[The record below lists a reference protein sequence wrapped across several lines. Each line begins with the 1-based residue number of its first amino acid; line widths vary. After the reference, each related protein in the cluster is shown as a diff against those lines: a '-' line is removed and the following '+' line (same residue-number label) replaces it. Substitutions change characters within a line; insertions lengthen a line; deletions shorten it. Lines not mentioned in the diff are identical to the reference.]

1 MMGKHQKLILAGLLL
16 WIWVPGLAQTADQ
29 RPRIGV
35 ALSGGG
41 ARGLAHIGVLQWFEE
56 HQIPIDY
63 LAGTSMGGLIGGLHA
78 MGMAPDEMK
87 QIVESL
93 DWDQLLAASP
103 AYTDLTFR
111 RKEDRRAY
119 PGNLQLGWQKEL
131 KARSSLS
138 DAHFIGLLLS
148 RLTLPYSLTG
158 HFDELPIP
166 FRHRE

>member
-1 MMGKHQKLILAGLLL
+1 MRISMVGKNRNLILAGLLL

-41 ARGLAHIGVLQWFEE
+41 ARGLTHIGVLQWFEE
-56 HQIPIDY
+56 NQVPIDY

-78 MGMAPDEMK
+78 MGMAPDEIR
-87 QIVESL
+87 QIVETL

-111 RKEDRRAY
+111 RKEDRRDWTV
-119 PGNLQLGWQKEL
+119 Q
-131 KARSSLS
+131 R
-138 DAHFIGLLLS
+138 
-148 RLTLPYSLTG
+148 TG
-158 HFDELPIP
+158 SPSNES
-166 FRHRE
+166 ETS